1 VDTNHQTQRPMS
13 PLTMTYI
20 DRTIFTYRLAPG
32 ALHRSSSFGL
42 PPGGKT
48 LKAAPSIGYLTPIY
62 HPGISGSHPKRP
74 FSLLRF
80 ASSRLHQLQSPK
92 ISTLRRAAPYMHR
105 FA

>member
-1 VDTNHQTQRPMS
+1 MDTNHQTQRSMS

-32 ALHRSSSFGL
+32 VLHRSSSFGL
-42 PPGGKT
+42 PPGCKT

>member
-1 VDTNHQTQRPMS
+1 MDTNHQTQRPMS

-20 DRTIFTYRLAPG
+20 NRTIFTYRLAPG

-48 LKAAPSIGYLTPIY
+48 LKAAPSIGHLTPI
-62 HPGISGSHPKRP
+62 SHPKRP

-80 ASSRLHQLQSPK
+80 ATSRLHKLQSPK
-92 ISTLRRAAPYMHR
+92 ISKLRRAAPYMHR